1 MPHGPAILSGR
12 GRTDE
17 DIMNSIY
24 DWITMLIF
32 GGLVVLFLQRSVGPA
47 RPSDRIYHY
56 LPPALGCAIADYLG
70 NNDQRVA
77 AITLI
82 IAVVGYILF
91 VMKPFDKS

>member
-1 MPHGPAILSGR
+1 MS
-12 GRTDE
+12 TV
-17 DIMNSIY
+17 Y

-47 RPSDRIYHY
+47 HSSDKIYHY

-77 AITLI
+77 AIALT
-82 IAVVGYILF
+82 IAVVGYILL
-91 VMKPFDKS
+91 VMKPFDKT

>member
-1 MPHGPAILSGR
+1 
-12 GRTDE
+12 
-17 DIMNSIY
+17 MNSIY